1 MSVYWSLSPSSVSPF
16 SSGFPRTHSPALGC
30 PEWNLPNCRFRGI
43 LNAEAHLDVVES
55 VVNVRIAVV
64 AAWILTFLMM

>member
-16 SSGFPRTHSPALGC
+16 SSGFPRTHSPAHGC
-30 PEWNLPNCRFRGI
+30 PEWNLPNCRFVESY
-43 LNAEAHLDVVES
+43 AEVHLDVVES